1 MRYITA
7 VNPVRLLWRQ
17 CMLVLCRIRI
27 VTLCQTA
34 DYLWST
40 NMFHANNSSCYSNQR
55 KLLKTAEICT
65 QNPQKP
71 LITFMIRLFNIL
83 CEGLVVEKGW
93 CVNVFKFQRW
103 SMNLLLIHHPSPL
116 HCFIPGLKPSFPAN
130 PSNRSIPWMVKSHH
144 GSVC

>member
-1 MRYITA
+1 MHYQCKHERLRKVAKMRKRLVLLLVNTLRIIIYSDINA
-7 VNPVRLLWRQ
+7 VHYGCQSCLFTVKAVHV
-17 CMLVLCRIRI
+17 VLCRIRI

-83 CEGLVVEKGW
+83 CEVLVVEKG
-93 CVNVFKFQRW
+93 
-103 SMNLLLIHHPSPL
+103 
-116 HCFIPGLKPSFPAN
+116 
-130 PSNRSIPWMVKSHH
+130 
-144 GSVC
+144 